1 MSFYEECLT
10 LGNWLSPDEKEALYR
25 YLLESKEETYR
36 NQVNE
41 LLRAGYLTSRVA
53 NGEILYE
60 INDRKIFYSA
70 RKIGTSDF
78 TEKIR
83 TMNFDRANFQKVKKL
98 VRFFAQAEVDVIQ
111 NFPNPGENSQAN
123 SGFTCFAYPYYD
135 LNYYSNG
142 RGKLLGLF
150 KKIKKSNSENLTKL
164 RTL

>member
-1 MSFYEECLT
+1 MTFYEDCLT

-36 NQVNE
+36 NQVTE
-41 LLRAGYLTSRVA
+41 LLRSGYLTSRVA
-53 NGEILYE
+53 DGEILYE

-70 RKIGTSDF
+70 RKIGTSEF

-83 TMNFDRANFQKVKKL
+83 AMNFDRVNFQKIKRL
-98 VRFFAQAEVDVIQ
+98 VRFLAQAEVDVIQ
-111 NFPNPGENSQAN
+111 NFPNPGENLQAN
-123 SGFTCFAYPYYD
+123 SGFTCFVYPYYD

-142 RGKLLGLF
+142 KGKFLGFF
-150 KKIKKSNSENLTKL
+150 KKIKKGNSENLTKL

>member
-36 NQVNE
+36 DQVIQ

-60 INDRKIFYSA
+60 IDDRKIFYSA

-83 TMNFDRANFQKVKKL
+83 TMNFDRVNVKKIKKL
-98 VRFFAQAEVDVIQ
+98 VRFLAQAEVDVIQ
-111 NFPNPGENSQAN
+111 NFPNPGENLQAN
-123 SGFTCFAYPYYD
+123 SGFTCFAYPFYD

-142 RGKLLGLF
+142 KGKVLGLF
-150 KKIKKSNSENLTKL
+150 KKIKKGNSEILTKL